1 MKLSG
6 EVGSGF
12 GCWIKDNRRDALL
25 AWQLYSLL
33 LQGRRTPAVQTCC
46 SSSCNSS
53 AGIGRLAFG
62 ELSPDVDFVTPSCV
76 EQQRLECVPKS
87 KPRLSVLI
95 VGLCGQQLRVVLG
108 C

>member
-1 MKLSG
+1 MYLSV

-25 AWQLYSLL
+25 ACQLYSLL
-33 LQGRRTPAVQTCC
+33 LQGTKTLAVQTCC

-53 AGIGRLAFG
+53 PGTGRLAFEG
-62 ELSPDVDFVTPSCV
+62 LSPDMDFVTPSCV

-87 KPRLSVLI
+87 KPQLSMSIVRL
-95 VGLCGQQLRVVLG
+95 
-108 C
+108 